1 MIKTKALGILLIFA
15 AVLSISLATALPVR
29 AATEQDIQDA
39 IDAGIEWLVDQQLG
53 TGEFDGVYGE
63 LADTS
68 FAVLKLLDRAY
79 EMEKDP
85 FEENTGSPDYY
96 VYHGNVTAGLDY
108 IFLGAGTYNLTGTDI
123 VFSMGAGNH
132 ETYNTAVAMMAI
144 AASRTPSR
152 MVLSANPVVN
162 GLTYQQVMQGCVDYF
177 EAAQNPDGAWRYWYT
192 NEPSDNST
200 TGFACLGL
208 RYAEEF
214 GCTVPQA
221 VKDNLSPWLDLIQDD
236 VNGDTNDGGSHYTV
250 GGGWVNIYKTGHLL
264 QEFDFV
270 GDGVGVQRVDDA
282 VDYIERHWND
292 PNDDP
297 GWRNN
302 YLSIY
307 SVMKGLVAQGV
318 ETIDVGGPVDWFDE
332 IADHILATQNP
343 DGSWP
348 GDYWGVDEL
357 LATEWALL
365 ALEKIAP
372 PPSSETVGGEAY
384 PIGKF
389 GLMAPWI
396 ALAMFV
402 GAGGAYLVRRKAR
415 SQR

>member
-1 MIKTKALGILLIFA
+1 MIKRRILNILLVLA
-15 AVLSISLATALPVR
+15 ALSTISLVTALPVG
-29 AATEQDIQDA
+29 AATEEDIQTA
-39 IDAGIEWLVDQQLG
+39 IDAGIGWLVGEQSP
-53 TGEFDGVYGE
+53 TGQFAGASGQ

-68 FAVLKLLDRAY
+68 FAVMKLLDRAY

-85 FEENTGSPDYY
+85 FQEDTGAPDYY

-123 VFSMGAGNH
+123 VFSMGSS

-144 AASRTPSR
+144 ASSRTPDR
-152 MVLSANPVVN
+152 VVASANPVVN
-162 GLTYQQVMQGCVDYF
+162 GLTYQQVVQGCVDYF
-177 EAAQNPDGAWRYWYT
+177 EAAQNPDGAWRYFYT
-192 NEPSDNST
+192 SEPSDNST

-208 RYAEEF
+208 RYAELF

-221 VKDNLSPWLDLIQDD
+221 VKSNLSPWLDFIQDD
-236 VNGDTNDGGSHYTV
+236 VNGDADDGGSWYTD
-250 GGGWVNIYKTGHLL
+250 GWSWVNIYKTGHLL

-297 GWRNN
+297 GWQNN
-302 YLSIY
+302 YLAMY
-307 SVMKGLVAQGV
+307 SVMKGLVAQGI
-318 ETIDVGGPVDWFDE
+318 ETLDVDGPVDWFDE
-332 IADHILATQNP
+332 IADHILANQNT

-348 GDYWGVDEL
+348 SDLWGDSL
-357 LATEWALL
+357 LTTEWALL
-365 ALEKIAP
+365 TLEKIAP
-372 PPSSETVGGEAY
+372 PPSIPVGGDAY
-384 PIGKF
+384 PVGKF

-396 ALAMFV
+396 ALAMFA
-402 GAGGAYLVRRKAR
+402 GAGGVYLVRRKAR
-415 SQR
+415 SQA